1 MITERQEQIENGIEV
16 LDHAMYYLS
25 DDSLPVAFNDLAN
38 ILAIRI
44 MARAK
49 SELQAEFNEV
59 TVKSQNNS
67 CNASRG
73 CVRLVID

>member
-49 SELQAEFNEV
+49 SELQAEFMKFGNGK
-59 TVKSQNNS
+59 KSK
-67 CNASRG
+67 
-73 CVRLVID
+73 